1 MATIIAK
8 NDCSSKYDT
17 CENIYFHFNGTILVL
32 HYWAG
37 NGGDEDN
44 AYDEQRWT
52 VYHDS
57 IEGIKDLYIRWSKYE
72 SGYVEVH
79 SMNYPECI
87 DVKELADVIK
97 EEMGVEMPTT
107 KGVFPPK

>member
-8 NDCSSKYDT
+8 NDCSSKYDR
-17 CENIYFHFNGTILVL
+17 CENTYFHFNGTILVL

-107 KGVFPPK
+107 RGVFPPK